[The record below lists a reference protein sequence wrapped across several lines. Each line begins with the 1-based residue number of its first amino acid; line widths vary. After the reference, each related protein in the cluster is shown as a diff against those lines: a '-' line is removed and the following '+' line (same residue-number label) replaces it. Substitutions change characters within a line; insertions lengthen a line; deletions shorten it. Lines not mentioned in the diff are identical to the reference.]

1 MTREELLDDIEQ
13 FYKEETH
20 KLETVNVRIYFS
32 GYTDYEFDDCTQAE
46 AERMAREEWETSSLD
61 DCCEAQIDRVE

>member
-1 MTREELLDDIEQ
+1 MLSEDKMNDLEQAYHEEATRLG
-13 FYKEETH
+13 
-20 KLETVNVRIYFS
+20 TVNVRIYFS
-32 GYTDYEFDDCTQAE
+32 GYTDYEFEDCTQAE